1 MIWVF
6 LISNAQHRIAGRIT
20 DQDHAPLAGA
30 TVFIYDLGKGTISD
44 LNGYYEITNLPA
56 GIVKIHFSF
65 IGYSNHIETV
75 VLQGEL
81 TELNISL
88 RQTAVEAEEIVV
100 SSGYHA
106 TQHENAVKI
115 DVLKVNPHTLK
126 STPNFMETITRV
138 PGVNMISKGSGVSKP
153 VIRGL
158 SMNDVLVLN
167 NGVRFENY
175 QYSSH
180 HPLGIDEFGIEDVEI
195 IKGPASL
202 LFGADAI
209 GGVLNFIKE
218 KPAPVGS
225 IAGDFNMHLYSNSLG
240 MTTNFGVKGASRK
253 FFAGLRAGRKTN
265 ADFLQGG
272 GAFVPNSRFNE
283 ISVKTN
289 AGFTGKI
296 GVLNLFYDY
305 NNQKLGLTED
315 EAIEEIT
322 QRGRNNEIFFQE
334 LSTHLLSSQNKLFL
348 DRFKLDLNSAYQ
360 RTELIHF
367 GEEDTYEIQMRL
379 ATITYETKL
388 HLPSDRKSEYILGFQ
403 GFYQINTNVN
413 DRETILLPDANTS
426 SYGAFGLLQHIFFNK
441 LRLQTGFRYDW
452 KLISSQAV
460 GLISDTLSYR
470 APVDKT
476 FGSFS
481 GSLGAVF
488 HVTQELLIRAN
499 AATAYRTPNLAELTS
514 NGQHELRY
522 EIGDPDLVPVKG
534 FETDL
539 SLHLHKDN
547 LTFDLAGF
555 YNILNHYIYIA
566 PTGDTVSSGMPVYRY
581 QQADAFLYGG
591 EAGLHFHPKKV
602 NWLHVETTFSSVI
615 GKKNHGEYLPFVPA
629 HKFSMEFRV
638 EKEKA
643 FFLHRA
649 FAAAHALTAF
659 EQNKV
664 APDETPTSGYTLL
677 DLSIGGDIKLNHHF
691 ISVSLH
697 INNIFDRKY
706 IDHLS
711 TLKEVNFYD
720 PGRNISV
727 NLKFPFGSN
736 T

>member
-1 MIWVF
+1 M
-6 LISNAQHRIAGRIT
+6 
-20 DQDHAPLAGA
+20 DQDHTPLIGA
-30 TVFIYDLGKGTISD
+30 IVYIHELGKGTISD
-44 LNGYYEITNLPA
+44 LNGYYELTNLPS

-65 IGYSNHIETV
+65 IGFSNHIETV
-75 VLQGEL
+75 VLQEES

-115 DVLKVNPHTLK
+115 EALKVNPHTLK

-218 KPAPVGS
+218 KPAPMGS

-253 FFAGLRAGRKTN
+253 LFAGFRAGRKTN

-296 GVLNLFYDY
+296 GVLNFFYDY

-315 EAIEEIT
+315 EAVQEIT
-322 QRGRNNEIFFQE
+322 QRGRDNEIFFQE
-334 LSTHLLSSQNKLFL
+334 LSTHLLSSQNKIFL

-367 GEEDTYEIQMRL
+367 GEEDEYEIQMRL

-403 GFYQINTNVN
+403 GFNQINTNVN
-413 DRETILLPDANTS
+413 GRETILLPDANTS
-426 SYGAFGLLQHIFFNK
+426 SYGLFGLLQRTFFDK

-452 KLISSQAV
+452 KYISSQAV

-476 FGSFS
+476 YGSFS

-488 HVTQELLIRAN
+488 HVTPELLIRAN

-566 PTGDTVSSGMPVYRY
+566 PTGDTVSSGISIYRY
-581 QQADAFLYGG
+581 QQADAFLYGA
-591 EAGLHFHPKKV
+591 EADLHIHPKTIK
-602 NWLHVETTFSSVI
+602 WLHVKTTFSSVV
-615 GKKNHGEYLPFVPA
+615 GMKSNGDNLPFVPA
-629 HKFSMEFRV
+629 HKFSFELRA
-638 EKEKA
+638 EREKA
-643 FFLHRA
+643 FFLYKA
-649 FAAAHALTAF
+649 FAAAHFLTAF
-659 EQNKV
+659 AQNKV

-677 DLSIGGDIKLNHHF
+677 DLSIGGDIKLNQHF
-691 ISVSLH
+691 VSVSLH
-697 INNIFDRKY
+697 INNVFDKKY
-706 IDHLS
+706 RDHLS
-711 TLKEVNFYD
+711 TLKEVEFYD

-727 NLKFPFGSN
+727 NLSFPFGSN

>member
-1 MIWVF
+1 M
-6 LISNAQHRIAGRIT
+6 
-20 DQDHAPLAGA
+20 DQDHTPLIGA
-30 TVFIYDLGKGTISD
+30 IVYIHELGKGTISD
-44 LNGYYEITNLPA
+44 LNGYYELTNLPS

-65 IGYSNHIETV
+65 IGFSNHIETV
-75 VLQGEL
+75 VLQEES

-115 DVLKVNPHTLK
+115 EALKVNPHTLK

-218 KPAPVGS
+218 KPAPMGS

-253 FFAGLRAGRKTN
+253 LFAGFRAGRKTN

-296 GVLNLFYDY
+296 GVLNFFYDY

-315 EAIEEIT
+315 EAVQEIT
-322 QRGRNNEIFFQE
+322 QRGRDNEIFFQE
-334 LSTHLLSSQNKLFL
+334 LSTHLLSSQNKIFL

-367 GEEDTYEIQMRL
+367 GEEDEYEIQMRL

-403 GFYQINTNVN
+403 GFNQINTNVN
-413 DRETILLPDANTS
+413 GRETILLPDANTS
-426 SYGAFGLLQHIFFNK
+426 SYGLFGLLQRTFFDK

-452 KLISSQAV
+452 KYISSQAV

-476 FGSFS
+476 YGSFS
-481 GSLGAVF
+481 GALGAVF
-488 HVTQELLIRAN
+488 HVTPELLIRAN

-566 PTGDTVSSGMPVYRY
+566 PTGDTVSSGISIYRY
-581 QQADAFLYGG
+581 QQADAFLYGA
-591 EAGLHFHPKKV
+591 EADLHIHPKTIK
-602 NWLHVETTFSSVI
+602 WLHVKTTFSSVV
-615 GKKNHGEYLPFVPA
+615 GMKSNGDNLPFVPA
-629 HKFSMEFRV
+629 HKFSFELRA
-638 EKEKA
+638 EREKA
-643 FFLHRA
+643 FFLYKA
-649 FAAAHALTAF
+649 FAAAHFLTAF
-659 EQNKV
+659 AQNKV
-664 APDETPTSGYTLL
+664 APDETPTPGYTLL
-677 DLSIGGDIKLNHHF
+677 DLSIGGDIKLNQHF
-691 ISVSLH
+691 VSVSLH
-697 INNIFDRKY
+697 INNVFDKKY
-706 IDHLS
+706 RDHLS
-711 TLKEVNFYD
+711 TLKEVEFYD

-727 NLKFPFGSN
+727 NLSFPFGSN

>member
-1 MIWVF
+1 M
-6 LISNAQHRIAGRIT
+6 
-20 DQDHAPLAGA
+20 DQDHTPLIGA
-30 TVFIYDLGKGTISD
+30 IVYIHELGKGTISD
-44 LNGYYEITNLPA
+44 LNGYYELTNLPS

-65 IGYSNHIETV
+65 IGFSNHIETV
-75 VLQGEL
+75 VLQEES

-115 DVLKVNPHTLK
+115 EALKVNPHTLK

-218 KPAPVGS
+218 KPAPMGS

-253 FFAGLRAGRKTN
+253 LFAGFRAGRKTN

-296 GVLNLFYDY
+296 GVLNFFYDY

-315 EAIEEIT
+315 EAVQEIT
-322 QRGRNNEIFFQE
+322 QRGRDNEIFFQE
-334 LSTHLLSSQNKLFL
+334 LSTHLLSSQNKIFL

-367 GEEDTYEIQMRL
+367 GEEDEYEIQMRL

-403 GFYQINTNVN
+403 GFNQINTNVN
-413 DRETILLPDANTS
+413 GRETILLPDANTS
-426 SYGAFGLLQHIFFNK
+426 SYGLFGLLQRTFFDK

-452 KLISSQAV
+452 KYISSQAV

-476 FGSFS
+476 YGSFS
-481 GSLGAVF
+481 GALGAVF
-488 HVTQELLIRAN
+488 HVTPELLIRAN

-566 PTGDTVSSGMPVYRY
+566 PTGDTVSSGISIYRY
-581 QQADAFLYGG
+581 QQADAFLYGA
-591 EAGLHFHPKKV
+591 EADLHIHPKTIK
-602 NWLHVETTFSSVI
+602 WLHVKTTFSSVV
-615 GKKNHGEYLPFVPA
+615 GMKSNGDNLPFVPA
-629 HKFSMEFRV
+629 HKFSFELRA
-638 EKEKA
+638 EREKA
-643 FFLHRA
+643 FFLYKA
-649 FAAAHALTAF
+649 FAAAHFLTAF
-659 EQNKV
+659 AQNKV

-677 DLSIGGDIKLNHHF
+677 DLSIGGDIKLNQHF
-691 ISVSLH
+691 VSVSLH
-697 INNIFDRKY
+697 INNVFDKKY
-706 IDHLS
+706 RDHLS
-711 TLKEVNFYD
+711 TLKEVEFYD

-727 NLKFPFGSN
+727 NLSFPFGSN

>member
-1 MIWVF
+1 M
-6 LISNAQHRIAGRIT
+6 
-20 DQDHAPLAGA
+20 DQDHTPLIGA
-30 TVFIYDLGKGTISD
+30 IVYIHELGKGTISD
-44 LNGYYEITNLPA
+44 LNGYYELTNLPS

-65 IGYSNHIETV
+65 IGFSNHIETV
-75 VLQGEL
+75 VLQEES

-115 DVLKVNPHTLK
+115 EALKVNPHTLK

-218 KPAPVGS
+218 KPAPMGS

-253 FFAGLRAGRKTN
+253 LFAGFRAGRKTN

-296 GVLNLFYDY
+296 GVLNFFYDY

-315 EAIEEIT
+315 EAVQEIT
-322 QRGRNNEIFFQE
+322 QRGRDNEIFFQE
-334 LSTHLLSSQNKLFL
+334 LSTHLLSSQNKIFL

-367 GEEDTYEIQMRL
+367 GEEDEYEIQMRL

-403 GFYQINTNVN
+403 GFNQINTNVN
-413 DRETILLPDANTS
+413 GRETILLPDANTS
-426 SYGAFGLLQHIFFNK
+426 SYGLFGLLQRTFFDK

-452 KLISSQAV
+452 KYISSQAV

-476 FGSFS
+476 YGSFS

-488 HVTQELLIRAN
+488 HVTPELLIRAN

-566 PTGDTVSSGMPVYRY
+566 PTGDTVSSGISIYRY
-581 QQADAFLYGG
+581 QQADAFLYGA
-591 EAGLHFHPKKV
+591 EADLHIHPKTIK
-602 NWLHVETTFSSVI
+602 WLHVKTTFSSVV
-615 GKKNHGEYLPFVPA
+615 GMKSNGDNLPFVPA
-629 HKFSMEFRV
+629 HKFSFELRA
-638 EKEKA
+638 EREKA
-643 FFLHRA
+643 FFLYKA
-649 FAAAHALTAF
+649 FAAAHFLTAF
-659 EQNKV
+659 AQNKV
-664 APDETPTSGYTLL
+664 APDETPTPGYTLL
-677 DLSIGGDIKLNHHF
+677 DLSIGGDIKLNQHF
-691 ISVSLH
+691 VSVSLH
-697 INNIFDRKY
+697 INNVFDKKY
-706 IDHLS
+706 RDHLS
-711 TLKEVNFYD
+711 TLKEVEFYD

-727 NLKFPFGSN
+727 NLSFPFGSN